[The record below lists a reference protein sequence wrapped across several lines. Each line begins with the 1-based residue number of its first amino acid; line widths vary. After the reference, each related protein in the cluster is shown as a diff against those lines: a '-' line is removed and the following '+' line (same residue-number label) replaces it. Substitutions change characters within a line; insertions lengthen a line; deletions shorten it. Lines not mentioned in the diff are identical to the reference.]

1 MLMQDTTSCSS
12 TQQAIAGAVRAAM
25 ARRKCSQ
32 KSLRTALG
40 WSVSFLG
47 RRVSGEVDFSV
58 SELVAVAQA
67 IGVDPAELLSS
78 AVADSTKQ
86 LAAA

>member
-1 MLMQDTTSCSS
+1 MQDTTSGSN

-32 KSLRTALG
+32 KTLRTQIG

-47 RRVSGEVDFSV
+47 RRVAGDVDFSV
-58 SELVAVAQA
+58 SELITVARAL
-67 IGVDPAELLSS
+67 GVDPADLINNALEDEPQD
-78 AVADSTKQ
+78 AVA
-86 LAAA
+86 A